1 MKKFYKDFYG
11 CTASIEE
18 HRDGSATLRMVAGN
32 TRTKKTFKTVR
43 GAKQSMYRASDGW
56 KEQN

>member
-1 MKKFYKDFYG
+1 MKKYYKDFYG

-32 TRTKKTFKTVR
+32 TRTEKTYKSVR
-43 GAKQSMYRASDGW
+43 GARVAMGKLSDGW
-56 KEQN
+56 REQK

>member
-1 MKKFYKDFYG
+1 MKRYYKDFYG

-32 TRTKKTFKTVR
+32 TKTKKTYKTVH
-43 GAKQSMYRASDGW
+43 GAKVAIGKLSDGW
-56 KEQN
+56 KEQ